1 MRGLLRLAPE
11 RSGAS
16 NIRWI
21 VSISA
26 FTVVTPR
33 KPSRTNGSERAMSRW
48 VMGLG
53 VFVRL
58 TAFRTARECRDEN
71 VLEPPANPSF
81 GLRRDS
87 ARRMR
92 RHHPGRQGLT
102 ARDLDS
108 SACPAGRRQRA
119 NGSGTDSAAQRA
131 GLSGRDA

>member
-1 MRGLLRLAPE
+1 MRGLLKLAPE

-26 FTVVTPR
+26 FTVVTAR
-33 KPSRTNGSERAMSRW
+33 KPSRTSGSERAMSRW
-48 VMGLG
+48 VMGVE
-53 VFVRL
+53 VFARL

-71 VLEPPANPSF
+71 ALELPANPSF

-92 RHHPGRQGLT
+92 RHH
-102 ARDLDS
+102 
-108 SACPAGRRQRA
+108 AGR
-119 NGSGTDSAAQRA
+119 G
-131 GLSGRDA
+131 